1 MGPSLRKGFCRKSY
15 RWRFEVLAIVAFVG
29 LLGWS
34 IEKPSAG
41 SRDASI
47 HRDEAIRSPF
57 EFSPLVVRSSLN
69 DRDSASRRVVYPY
82 SIIPGGA
89 ESAAE
94 LRSAMA
100 YDPVVAA
107 HYAGFD
113 LAKARVF
120 RVQQARAVY
129 VSYRRGDDVFWT
141 SKKLRLAVGET
152 LITDGQHISRTRCG
166 NQISELP
173 HTPVSPVDEPVP
185 ETLDTPLVSQI
196 IEPFVAPITGEIAVD
211 GAPVGALPF
220 VSPGAGGGGTT
231 GEPSLS
237 LVPIIPVTGGEF
249 SPSNGPPPTPTPEPS
264 SLLLFST
271 GLGVACLYRKLARHR
286 L

>member
-1 MGPSLRKGFCRKSY
+1 M
-15 RWRFEVLAIVAFVG
+15 AFAG

-34 IEKPSAG
+34 IEKPSAS
-41 SRDASI
+41 SREASI
-47 HRDEAIRSPF
+47 DRAGAIRSPF
-57 EFSPLVVRSSLN
+57 EFPPLVVRSSLSG
-69 DRDSASRRVVYPY
+69 RDSASRRVVYPY

-89 ESAAE
+89 ESTAE

-173 HTPVSPVDEPVP
+173 HAPVSPLDEPVS
-185 ETLDTPLVSQI
+185 ETLDSPLVSQI
-196 IEPFVAPITGEIAVD
+196 IQPFVARITGEIAVD
-211 GAPVGALPF
+211 GAPVGGLPF
-220 VSPGAGGGGTT
+220 VSPGAGGGETT
-231 GEPSLS
+231 EESSFL
-237 LVPIIPVTGGEF
+237 LVPMIPITGNEF

-264 SLLLFST
+264 SLILFST
-271 GLGVACLYRKLARHR
+271 GLGVACLFRKLATHR
-286 L
+286 